1 MLSIAPGSTAR
12 DRQCVWNPSHRQLQ
26 PIIAESSMSVD
37 QSTVRHIA
45 KLARIKVSDEEV
57 QRLEGELSGILSWV
71 EQLNEVDTA
80 GVEPMTSV
88 VEVDMKKRPDT
99 VTDGDIPDRVIA
111 NAPQAENHFFAVP
124 KVIE

>member
-1 MLSIAPGSTAR
+1 
-12 DRQCVWNPSHRQLQ
+12 
-26 PIIAESSMSVD
+26 MSVD